1 MLPHFRQDLNKN
13 AKNFTI
19 LGINFGEFLF
29 KNRLENSKKISE
41 NGFKLIFFGLN
52 WDPTMGQKSRCH
64 RISVFLIE
72 ISKTIKK
79 DLLDDK
85 NNSILG
91 FLEYPK
97 SDTNTHTIGI
107 FLKKLLQRFLSS

>member
-41 NGFKLIFFGLN
+41 NVDPNFFGLN
-52 WDPTMGQKSRCH
+52 
-64 RISVFLIE
+64 
-72 ISKTIKK
+72 
-79 DLLDDK
+79 
-85 NNSILG
+85 
-91 FLEYPK
+91 
-97 SDTNTHTIGI
+97 
-107 FLKKLLQRFLSS
+107 